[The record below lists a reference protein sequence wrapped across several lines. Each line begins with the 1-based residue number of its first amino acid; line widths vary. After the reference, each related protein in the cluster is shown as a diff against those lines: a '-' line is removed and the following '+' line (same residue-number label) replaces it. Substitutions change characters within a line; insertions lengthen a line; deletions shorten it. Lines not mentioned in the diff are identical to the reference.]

1 MMTLHNDKILNH
13 PEKENIN
20 LLLLTQRY
28 RWKAVNFPNDQKYWK
43 KLERKK
49 KNIPLNVFL
58 LRTQSRTKG
67 QNRKKQR

>member
-49 KNIPLNVFL
+49 KNIPLNVFFA
-58 LRTQSRTKG
+58 K
-67 QNRKKQR
+67 NVK